1 MVYLL
6 EMVIFYSYVKLPE
19 GIPIPDPGFTKKK
32 HPDHPPFLVD
42 DCWVRKY
49 IMTMLVISWASA
61 KDVWLVVWTYPSE
74 KSWSE

>member
-6 EMVIFYSYVKLPE
+6 EMAIFNSYVKLPE
-19 GIPIPDPGFTKKK
+19 GIPNPDPGFTKKK

-49 IMTMLVISWASA
+49 IMTMLVIS
-61 KDVWLVVWTYPSE
+61 
-74 KSWSE
+74 